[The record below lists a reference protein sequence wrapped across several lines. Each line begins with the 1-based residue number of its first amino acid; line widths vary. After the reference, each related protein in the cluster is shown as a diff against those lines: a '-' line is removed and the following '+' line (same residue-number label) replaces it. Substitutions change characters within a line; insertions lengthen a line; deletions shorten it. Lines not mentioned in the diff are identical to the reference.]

1 MGLNPGYL
9 LKSFLLYHEIM
20 KIEESSRENT
30 DTKLIRI
37 EKSPS
42 KIILISLIFGAWG
55 IF

>member
-1 MGLNPGYL
+1 MHLNFDKIFFGKYSSH
-9 LKSFLLYHEIM
+9 KIM

-37 EKSPS
+37 EKSPLE
-42 KIILISLIFGAWG
+42 IILISLIFGAWG